1 LIEEDQDNRTLGRLS
16 GLIRV
21 AASDGVNVRFG
32 LKLNAG
38 FLIGGNAALSFS
50 SIDTAYQ
57 AIQSGVPGALDYR

>member
-1 LIEEDQDNRTLGRLS
+1 MPTRLVNTRAFI
-16 GLIRV
+16 GINPRRRQRW
-21 AASDGVNVRFG
+21 VNVRFG
-32 LKLNAG
+32 LKLHAG